1 MDDGSASIMLDAI
14 YLLISGDAD
23 LWTIIGVS
31 FQVSTTAILIC
42 IPPALVTA
50 FILAYADF
58 PGRRVLIS
66 VFNTLLA
73 VPAVVIGLT
82 FYLLLSQQG
91 PFGDWRLLF
100 TQTAMVIG
108 QAALCFP
115 ILVAMGHA
123 AFQAIDK
130 RAWETAR
137 TLGAGPGFAFY
148 TVIKEARFG
157 LLAAL
162 FAGYGR
168 IIAEVGAS
176 MMLGGNILHYTRN
189 IPTAIAL
196 ETSKGEFSQGIALGL
211 VLIILAFALNMS
223 LQYFQ
228 GKGHLTG

>member
-1 MDDGSASIMLDAI
+1 MDNSSSITLDAI
-14 YLLISGDAD
+14 KLLFSGDEE
-23 LWTIIGVS
+23 LWSIIAVS
-31 FQVSTTAILIC
+31 FQVSSTAILISV
-42 IPPALVTA
+42 PPALLIS
-50 FILAYADF
+50 FILAQTDF
-58 PGRRVLIS
+58 YGRRLLIS
-66 VFNTLLA
+66 IFNTLLA

-91 PFGDWRLLF
+91 PLGDWRLLF
-100 TQTAMVIG
+100 TQSAMVMG
-108 QAALCFP
+108 QAALSFP

-123 AFQAIDK
+123 AFQATDR

-137 TLGAGPGFAFY
+137 TLGASLTLAFF
-148 TVIKEARFG
+148 TVMKESRFG

-162 FAGYGR
+162 FAAYGR

-211 VLIILAFALNMS
+211 VLIFLAFTLNTS

-228 GKGHLTG
+228 GKGHLAN

>member
-1 MDDGSASIMLDAI
+1 MQDSTSITRDAI
-14 YLLISGDAD
+14 VLLFSGDPEVWA
-23 LWTIIGVS
+23 IIGVS
-31 FQVSTTAILIC
+31 FQVSTTAILIS
-42 IPPALVTA
+42 IPPAIATA
-50 FILAYADF
+50 YVLAYADF
-58 PGRRVLIS
+58 PGRRMLIS

-82 FYLLLSQQG
+82 LYLLLSQKG
-91 PFGDWRLLF
+91 PLGDWRLLF
-100 TQTAMVIG
+100 TQSAMVMG
-108 QAALCFP
+108 QIALSFP

-123 AFQAIDK
+123 AFQSVDK

-137 TLGAGPGFAFY
+137 TLGASPSQALL
-148 TVIKEARFG
+148 TVMKEARFG

-162 FAGYGR
+162 FAAYGR

-211 VLIILAFALNMS
+211 VLIILALALNMS

-228 GKGHLTG
+228 GKGQVAG